1 MPDQIPNQDN
11 IGVVLAF
18 ITPGIIQLLMD
29 NRRITAEAAS
39 ILLYNSRLYKLLE
52 DEETK
57 LWHLS
62 YPILYDMLEEELT
75 TGEITFPEEQ

>member
-1 MPDQIPNQDN
+1 MVNQEN
-11 IGVVLAF
+11 LNVILPF

-29 NRRITAEAAS
+29 KRQMTAEMAS

-52 DEETK
+52 DEKTK

-75 TGEITFPEEQ
+75 TGDITFPEEQ

>member
-1 MPDQIPNQDN
+1 MNQEQLN
-11 IGVVLAF
+11 ITLAF

-29 NRRITAEAAS
+29 KRCITAEAAS
-39 ILLYNSRLYKLLE
+39 MILYNSKIYKLLE
-52 DEETK
+52 DEKTK

-62 YPILYDMLEEELT
+62 YPILYDMLEEELS

>member
-1 MPDQIPNQDN
+1 MVNQDN
-11 IGVVLAF
+11 LGTVLAL

-29 NRRITAEAAS
+29 NRKITTEAAS
-39 ILLYNSRLYKLLE
+39 ILLFNSRLYDLLE

-75 TGEITFPEEQ
+75 KGQITFPEEQ

>member
-1 MPDQIPNQDN
+1 MVNQEN
-11 IGVVLAF
+11 LNVALMF

-29 NRRITAEAAS
+29 SRHITAEAAS

-57 LWHLS
+57 LWHLG
-62 YPILYDMLEEELT
+62 YPILHDMLEEELT

>member
-1 MPDQIPNQDN
+1 MPNQDN
-11 IGVVLAF
+11 LGVILALT
-18 ITPGIIQLLMD
+18 TPGIIQLLMD
-29 NRRITAEAAS
+29 NREITAEAAS
-39 ILLYNSRLYKLLE
+39 ILLYNSKLYKLLE
-52 DEETK
+52 DEKTK

>member
-1 MPDQIPNQDN
+1 MVNQEN
-11 IGVVLAF
+11 LNVTLTF

-39 ILLYNSRLYKLLE
+39 ILLYNSKLYRLLE
-52 DEETK
+52 DEGTK

-62 YPILYDMLEEELT
+62 YPMLYDMLEEELT
-75 TGEITFPEEQ
+75 AGEITFPEEQ

>member
-1 MPDQIPNQDN
+1 MVNQEN
-11 IGVVLAF
+11 LNSVLIF
-18 ITPGIIQLLMD
+18 ITPGIIQLLMN
-29 NRRITAEAAS
+29 NRHITAETAS
-39 ILLYNSRLYKLLE
+39 ILLYNSKLYRLLE

-62 YPILYDMLEEELT
+62 YPMLYDMLEEELT

>member
-1 MPDQIPNQDN
+1 MPSQEIF
-11 IGVVLAF
+11 GTVLTF

-29 NRRITAEAAS
+29 NRQVTAEAAS
-39 ILLYNSRLYKLLE
+39 ILLYNSKLYNLLE
-52 DEETK
+52 DGETQ

-62 YPILYDMLEEELT
+62 YPILYDMLEEELS

>member
-1 MPDQIPNQDN
+1 MDKDNQAN
-11 IGVVLAF
+11 ISVVLTF

-29 NRRITAEAAS
+29 NRDITAEAAS
-39 ILLYNSRLYKLLE
+39 ILLYNSRLYRLLE
-52 DEETK
+52 KEKTK

>member
-1 MPDQIPNQDN
+1 MVNQEN
-11 IGVVLAF
+11 LNVILPF
-18 ITPGIIQLLMD
+18 ITPGIIQLLMN
-29 NRRITAEAAS
+29 NRQMTAETAS

-52 DEETK
+52 DEKTK

-75 TGEITFPEEQ
+75 TGDITFPEEQ

>member
-1 MPDQIPNQDN
+1 MVSQENLN
-11 IGVVLAF
+11 TVLAF

-29 NRRITAEAAS
+29 KRNISVDSAS
-39 ILLYNSRLYKLLE
+39 SLLYNSKLYKLLE

-62 YPILYDMLEEELT
+62 YPILFDMLEEELSS
-75 TGEITFPEEQ
+75 GKITFPEEQ

>member
-1 MPDQIPNQDN
+1 MVNQDN
-11 IGVVLAF
+11 LNVALTF

-29 NRRITAEAAS
+29 NRHITAEAAS

-52 DEETK
+52 DEITK

-75 TGEITFPEEQ
+75 TGNITFPEEQ

>member
-1 MPDQIPNQDN
+1 MIVQENLN
-11 IGVVLAF
+11 VMLTF
-18 ITPGIIQLLMD
+18 ITPGIIQMLMN
-29 NRRITAEAAS
+29 NRDITSEAAS
-39 ILLYNSRLYKLLE
+39 MLLYNSKLYRLLE
-52 DEETK
+52 DESTK

>member
-1 MPDQIPNQDN
+1 MINQDN
-11 IGVVLAF
+11 LNVTLTF

-29 NRRITAEAAS
+29 KRQITAEAAS
-39 ILLYNSRLYKLLE
+39 ILLYNSKLYELLE
-52 DEETK
+52 DVKTK
-57 LWHLS
+57 LYRLS

>member
-1 MPDQIPNQDN
+1 MVNPENLN
-11 IGVVLAF
+11 VALMF

-39 ILLYNSRLYKLLE
+39 ILLYNSRLYSLLE
-52 DEETK
+52 DEGTK

>member
-1 MPDQIPNQDN
+1 M
-11 IGVVLAF
+11 VLAF
-18 ITPGIIQLLMD
+18 ITPGIIQLLMN
-29 NRRITAEAAS
+29 NRNITAEAAS

-52 DEETK
+52 TEETK

-75 TGEITFPEEQ
+75 TGDITFPEEQ

>member
-1 MPDQIPNQDN
+1 MIVQENLN
-11 IGVVLAF
+11 VMLTF
-18 ITPGIIQLLMD
+18 ITPGIIQMLMN
-29 NRRITAEAAS
+29 NRDITSEAAS
-39 ILLYNSRLYKLLE
+39 MLLYNSKLYRLLE
-52 DEETK
+52 EESTK